1 MNAKLFVIDRS
12 RGRRHALAGLV
23 PGSVY
28 LALAEQLV
36 SRRDDTTSVACRAA
50 LDGRRGVLGD
60 VSGLAL
66 QHARELTRL
75 TRCRVWGRVIVKCC
89 G

>member
-12 RGRRHALAGLV
+12 RGRHHALAGLV

-36 SRRDDTTSVACRAA
+36 SRRDDTTSVACRTA
-50 LDGRRGVLGD
+50 LDGRRGVLD

-66 QHARELTRL
+66 HATR
-75 TRCRVWGRVIVKCC
+75 T
-89 G
+89 